1 VFTINSRGVMR
12 REILS
17 LILLFLLISFVTPN
31 ISAASQITHKVKRGD
46 NLYSIAKKYHVPAC
60 QLKSRNNL
68 RSNKLSLG
76 QTLIIKDNSE
86 SVAKNESRKKYASKK
101 KRVQEIE
108 APAGENDG
116 EFIEY
121 RVKRGDT
128 IDKIAVLF
136 NVDRE
141 ELVESNNLQNIRGG
155 KKLSPGRTILVPK
168 IIEEGE
174 EEIVNLTN
182 TNNRPLKP
190 WKSGEEKYMLVKV
203 AKSFM
208 GTPYKYGGNTAK
220 GLDCSAY
227 VRKIYEIFDV
237 QLPRSARDQFKVG
250 SKISKE
256 ELAVGDLVFFK
267 TKRYAKRPTHVGIYI
282 GDDNFIHSSSG
293 HGRIGVKIDS
303 LSSDYYSKAYVGAT
317 RIKGGSFEETPEAK
331 EISEKTSHNS

>member
-1 VFTINSRGVMR
+1 MF
-12 REILS
+12 
-17 LILLFLLISFVTPN
+17 FLLVSFVTPN

-60 QLKSRNNL
+60 QLKSLNNL
-68 RSNKLSLG
+68 RSSKLSLG
-76 QTLIIKDNSE
+76 QTLVIKDNPE
-86 SVAKNESRKKYASKK
+86 SVVRNESRKKYASKK
-101 KRVQEIE
+101 KQVQEIE
-108 APAGENDG
+108 TPAGENDG

-128 IDKIAVLF
+128 LDKIVTLF

-141 ELVESNNLQNIRGG
+141 ELVESNNLRNIKGG
-155 KKLSPGRTILVPK
+155 KKLSPGRTILIPK
-168 IIEEGE
+168 VIEEGE

-182 TNNRPLKP
+182 NKPLKQ

-208 GTPYKYGGNTAK
+208 GTPYKYGGNTAR

-227 VRKIYEIFDV
+227 VKKIYEIFDV
-237 QLPRSARDQFKVG
+237 QLPRSARDQFMIG
-250 SKISKE
+250 SKISRE